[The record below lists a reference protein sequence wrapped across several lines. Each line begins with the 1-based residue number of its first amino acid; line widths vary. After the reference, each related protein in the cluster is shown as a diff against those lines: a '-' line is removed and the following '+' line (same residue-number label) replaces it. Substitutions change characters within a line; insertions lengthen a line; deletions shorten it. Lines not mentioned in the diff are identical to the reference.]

1 MTPDQLRQLRK
12 ELSCTAKEL
21 ATALGLEQA
30 TVMAWEKGEL
40 FPTKQVI
47 DKMEAL
53 REKGPTA
60 IVRKAKGKSTDPL
73 KVLADPQLWEL
84 VRKLAVHKQLR
95 DEVTKMAAEYKD
107 PAVDEPDA
115 PYRS

>member
-1 MTPDQLRQLRK
+1 MTPDQLKQLRK
-12 ELSCTAKEL
+12 ELACTAKEL
-21 ATALGLEQA
+21 AAALGLEQA

-47 DKMEAL
+47 AKMEAL
-53 REKGPTA
+53 REKGPSA
-60 IVRKAKGKSTDPL
+60 IVRKAKGPSADPL

-84 VRKLAVHKQLR
+84 VRKLAAHKQLR
-95 DEVTKMAAEYKD
+95 DAALKLAADYKD
-107 PAVDEPDA
+107 PAAEEPQD